1 LRLASGR
8 LTSDNSLAKPAANH
22 QRPINQGEFM
32 QTQITCPNCHT
43 PYVTEVYQLIDV
55 GQQPELKQYIL
66 SGQLNLAVCPNC
78 GAGGQLSTPLV
89 YHDPAHELFM
99 TYVPPEMNLDS
110 MQREQIVG
118 RLVRQAVEAT
128 PPEKRRAYMFQP
140 QSVLTMQMFME
151 NILETEG
158 ITKEMIARQ
167 RKQSELLRKL
177 ANADKDVRDYLLKD
191 NLSLIDETFFGMLQA
206 IMEQAS
212 QMNDSEQLVKLSN
225 LRAKL
230 MTETPAGRKLE
241 KQQIAVHK
249 FNQAAKKQG
258 GLSAEMLLEHILANR
273 EDDAVVDA
281 LVAAGQGALRY
292 NFFSLFTEEIEKEE
306 KAGRMAEAKRLSD
319 LRARLLK
326 IYDQIQQQTRQVMAQ
341 AAETLDAILEAPD
354 LETAVRD
361 NFSRFDDAFMYYLA
375 SRIAQADQQGQTE
388 LVQTLQNVHSLIVQ
402 AAEGDVPPE
411 IRLLNDMLEAET
423 DEERAQIL
431 QDHPELVSEEIMEV
445 LDVVQDQ
452 VVQTGQDEIN
462 GRLEAIKSMIA
473 ARL

>member
-1 LRLASGR
+1 
-8 LTSDNSLAKPAANH
+8 
-22 QRPINQGEFM
+22 M

-140 QSVLTMQMFME
+140 QSVLTLQMFME

-212 QMNDSEQLVKLSN
+212 QMSDGEQLVKLSN

-241 KQQIAVHK
+241 KQQIAVHQ

-258 GLSAEMLLEHILANR
+258 GLSAELLLEHILANR

-306 KAGRMAEAKRLSD
+306 KAGRMAEAKQLSD

-341 AAETLDAILEAPD
+341 AAETLDAVLEAPD

-462 GRLEAIKSMIA
+462 GRLETIKSMIA

>member
-1 LRLASGR
+1 
-8 LTSDNSLAKPAANH
+8 
-22 QRPINQGEFM
+22 M

-43 PYVTEVYQLIDV
+43 PYVTDVYQLIDV